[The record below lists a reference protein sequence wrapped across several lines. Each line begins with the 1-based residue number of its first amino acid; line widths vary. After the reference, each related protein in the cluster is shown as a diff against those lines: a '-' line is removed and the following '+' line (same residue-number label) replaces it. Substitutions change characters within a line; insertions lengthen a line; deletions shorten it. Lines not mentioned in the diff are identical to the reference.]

1 MNTTAEQPNPSQGQP
16 IVSFDA
22 WCNSCGYNLLGLP
35 LSGNCPECAKPVE
48 QSLRGDLLSN
58 CEPAHIATLLKGVTF
73 ILNGILA
80 QVALGVISV
89 VIMIILQQT
98 GASTTPFQILSN
110 FVGIAVSG
118 IILFGWWQFS
128 TLDPAYSG
136 RNDAS
141 QARTWIRN
149 LLIAAIVITIMSLFL
164 GFLPPELLVIT
175 IIVGVINMVVS
186 VARYFFEMSY
196 LRWLAPRIPNEK
208 VAQRAKRLLW
218 LGPVLCTVGLLLLGL
233 GPIIA
238 LVMYWNLL
246 HWVRLDLKKI
256 QASQATGTSM

>member
-1 MNTTAEQPNPSQGQP
+1 MTTEQAQPNQGP
-16 IVSFDA
+16 AVVSFDA

-35 LSGNCPECAKPVE
+35 LNGNCPECSKPVD
-48 QSLRGDLLSN
+48 QSLRGDLLQNSD
-58 CEPAHIATLLKGVTF
+58 PAHIATLLKGATF
-73 ILNGILA
+73 VLNGILA
-80 QVALGVISV
+80 QVAIGVITLIV
-89 VIMIILQQT
+89 MIILQQM
-98 GASTTPFQILSN
+98 GVSTTAFGLLIN
-110 FVGIAVSG
+110 FVGVAISG
-118 IILFGWWQFS
+118 VILFGWWQFS

-141 QARTWIRN
+141 QARAWIRN
-149 LLIAAIVITIMSLFL
+149 LLIVAIVMTVIGMFL
-164 GFLPPELLVIT
+164 GFLPPDLLGVT
-175 IIVGVINMVVS
+175 IAFSVLNMAVS

-196 LRWLAPRIPNEK
+196 VRWLAPRLPNEK

-218 LGPVLCTVGLLLLGL
+218 LGPVLCTVGFLLLGL

-256 QASQATGTSM
+256 QTAQQV